1 MNDVLKM
8 NNQELEDVL
17 TGAHEKETPALQA
30 LVNMMTSPIPKR
42 AGLKLSK
49 EDTAEWAEE
58 IKKVID
64 TLRNVDIYLTNAL
77 YVDPIIKCSEQTI
90 EIEKARE
97 QLKTLLY

>member
-17 TGAHEKETPALQA
+17 TGVHEKETPALQA

-58 IKKVID
+58 IKNVID
-64 TLRNVDIYLTNAL
+64 TLRNVDIYLINAL
-77 YVDPIIKCSEQTI
+77 FVDPCIKFSEQTI
-90 EIEKARE
+90 EIEKAKE
-97 QLKTLLY
+97 QLKKLID